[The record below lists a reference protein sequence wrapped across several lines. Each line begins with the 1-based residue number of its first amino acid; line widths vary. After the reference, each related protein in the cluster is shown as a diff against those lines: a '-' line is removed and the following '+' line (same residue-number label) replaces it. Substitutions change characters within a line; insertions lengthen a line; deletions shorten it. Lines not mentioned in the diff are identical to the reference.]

1 MSIMSKDE
9 IRSEIERRR
18 LWGQTTPP
26 PGMSTTPSTF
36 NALADAV
43 GVERSTMRAALAP
56 NGTLSK
62 GIAEKVTAYLR
73 PAQP

>member
-1 MSIMSKDE
+1 MQPMTKDE
-9 IRSEIERRR
+9 IRAQIELNR
-18 LWGQTTPP
+18 LREQA
-26 PGMSTTPSTF
+26 PGSF

-62 GIAEKVTAYLR
+62 SIAEKCSAHLR
-73 PAQP
+73 GLAK